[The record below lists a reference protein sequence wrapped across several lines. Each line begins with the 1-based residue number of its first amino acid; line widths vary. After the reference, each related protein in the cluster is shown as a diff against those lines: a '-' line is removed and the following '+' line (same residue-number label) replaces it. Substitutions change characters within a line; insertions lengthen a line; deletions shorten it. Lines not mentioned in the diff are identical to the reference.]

1 MIKKIRLNSMMR
13 ISLPTYLD
21 ELIMKNGRHILS
33 IDAKNIIND
42 YIANTCLNILKN
54 TAVFKD
60 NDDSQKAFKEFIL
73 SSI

>member
-1 MIKKIRLNSMMR
+1 
-13 ISLPTYLD
+13 
-21 ELIMKNGRHILS
+21 MKNGRNILS

-60 NDDSQKAFKEFIL
+60 NDDSQKEFKEFIL